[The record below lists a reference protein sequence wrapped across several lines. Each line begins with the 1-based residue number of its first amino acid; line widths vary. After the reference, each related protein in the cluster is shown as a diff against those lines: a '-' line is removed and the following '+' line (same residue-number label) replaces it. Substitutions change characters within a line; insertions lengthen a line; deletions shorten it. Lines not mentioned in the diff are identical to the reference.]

1 MVKKSKSNLIKILK
15 NPHKISE
22 SEAIFIDELVKEFP
36 YFQAARAIQ
45 LKNHKNHESFQF
57 DKILNKTAVYT
68 SDRRILFDFVEQNF
82 LANNTSTKNLNNQKV
97 FEKSESKTF
106 VNWLEQVNLI
116 PIDRSNESIIIDKFI
131 SKKPKLKAKYI
142 EEPVAIQDNNESLE
156 INKESLVTETL
167 ARLYVEQEN
176 YEKAIQTYK
185 ILILKFPEKNSYF
198 ASAIK
203 KLKKLK

>member
-1 MVKKSKSNLIKILK
+1 MVKKSKSSLLKILK
-15 NPHKISE
+15 NPHKISQ

-45 LKNHKNHESFQF
+45 LKNNKNLESCQF
-57 DKILNKTAVYT
+57 EKILNKTAIYT
-68 SDRRILFDFVEQNF
+68 SNRKILFDFIEHNF
-82 LANNTSTKNLNNQKV
+82 LADDFNSKNSKTQKV
-97 FEKSESKTF
+97 LKKNESRTF
-106 VNWLEQVNLI
+106 VNWLEQVNLV
-116 PIDRSNESIIIDKFI
+116 PIDRSNESSTIEKFI
-131 SKKPKLKAKYI
+131 SKKPNLNIKSI
-142 EEPVAIQDNNESLE
+142 EEPEIQNDNESTEL
-156 INKESLVTETL
+156 IKESLVTETL
-167 ARLYVEQEN
+167 AKLYVEQEN

>member
-1 MVKKSKSNLIKILK
+1 MVKKSKSSLLKILK
-15 NPHKISE
+15 NPHKISQ

-45 LKNHKNHESFQF
+45 LKNHKNLESFQF
-57 DKILNKTAVYT
+57 EKILNKTAIYT
-68 SDRRILFDFVEQNF
+68 SNRRILFDYIEHNY
-82 LANNTSTKNLNNQKV
+82 LADSINSKNSKTQKV
-97 FEKSESKTF
+97 LKKTEIKTF
-106 VNWLEQVNLI
+106 VNWLEQVNLV
-116 PIDRSNESIIIDKFI
+116 PIDRSNESSTIEKFI
-131 SKKPKLKAKYI
+131 SKKPKLNIKSI
-142 EEPVAIQDNNESLE
+142 EEPEIHEDNESTEL
-156 INKESLVTETL
+156 IKESLVTETL
-167 ARLYVEQEN
+167 AKLYVEQKN

>member
-1 MVKKSKSNLIKILK
+1 MVKKSKSSLLKILK
-15 NPHKISE
+15 NPHKISQ

-45 LKNHKNHESFQF
+45 LKNHKNLESFQF
-57 DKILNKTAVYT
+57 EKILNKTAIYT
-68 SDRRILFDFVEQNF
+68 SNRKILFDFIEHNF
-82 LANNTSTKNLNNQKV
+82 LADDINSKNSKTQKV
-97 FEKSESKTF
+97 LKKNESRTF
-106 VNWLEQVNLI
+106 VNWLEQVNLV
-116 PIDRSNESIIIDKFI
+116 PIDRSNESSTIEKFI
-131 SKKPKLKAKYI
+131 SKKPNLNIKSI
-142 EEPVAIQDNNESLE
+142 EEPEIQNDNENTEL
-156 INKESLVTETL
+156 IKESLVTETL
-167 ARLYVEQEN
+167 AKLYVEQEN

>member
-22 SEAIFIDELVKEFP
+22 SEAVFIDELVKEFP
-36 YFQAARAIQ
+36 YFQAVRAIQ
-45 LKNHKNHESFQF
+45 LKNHKNLESFQF
-57 DKILNKTAVYT
+57 EKILNKSAVHT
-68 SDRRILFDFVEQNF
+68 SDRKILFDFIEHNF
-82 LANNTSTKNLNNQKV
+82 LADQISIKNSINQKIFV
-97 FEKSESKTF
+97 KSDSKTF
-106 VNWLEQVNLI
+106 VNWLKQVNLI
-116 PIDRSNESIIIDKFI
+116 PIDRSNESLITDKFI
-131 SKKPKLKAKYI
+131 SKKPKLRAKDI
-142 EEPVAIQDNNESLE
+142 KEPVAFQEDSESLE

-167 ARLYVEQEN
+167 AKLYVEQEK

>member
-1 MVKKSKSNLIKILK
+1 MVKKSKSSLFKILK

-22 SEAIFIDELVKEFP
+22 NEAVFIDELVKEFP

-45 LKNHKNHESFQF
+45 LKNHKNLESFQF
-57 DKILNKTAVYT
+57 EKILNKTAIYT
-68 SDRRILFDFVEQNF
+68 SNRTILFDFIEHNF
-82 LANNTSTKNLNNQKV
+82 LADNINSKNSKTKKV
-97 FEKSESKTF
+97 LKKTESKTF
-106 VNWLEQVNLI
+106 VNWLEQVNLV
-116 PIDRSNESIIIDKFI
+116 PIDRSNESLTIEKFI
-131 SKKPKLKAKYI
+131 SKKPKIRIKSI
-142 EEPVAIQDNNESLE
+142 EEPEIQENNESLE
-156 INKESLVTETL
+156 IITESLVTETL
-167 ARLYVEQEN
+167 AKLYAEQEN

>member
-1 MVKKSKSNLIKILK
+1 MVKKNKSGLVKILK

-22 SEAIFIDELVKEFP
+22 GEAIFIDELVKEFP

-45 LKNHKNHESFQF
+45 LKNHKNLETFQF
-57 DKILNKTAVYT
+57 EKILNETSIYT
-68 SDRRILFDFVEQNF
+68 SDRRILFDFIEHNY
-82 LANNTSTKNLNNQKV
+82 LANSTSVKKQNTQKA
-97 FEKSESKTF
+97 FEENKSKTF

-116 PIDRSNESIIIDKFI
+116 PIDRSNESLIIDKFI
-131 SKKPKLKAKYI
+131 SKKPKLKIKYI
-142 EEPVAIQDNNESLE
+142 KEPEIKEDNESLKL
-156 INKESLVTETL
+156 NKESLVTETL
-167 ARLYVEQEN
+167 AKLYIEQEN

>member
-1 MVKKSKSNLIKILK
+1 MVKKSKSSLIKILK

-22 SEAIFIDELVKEFP
+22 SEALFIDELVAEFP
-36 YFQAARAIQ
+36 YFQAARAVQ
-45 LKNHKNHESFQF
+45 LKNHKNLESFQF
-57 DKILNKTAVYT
+57 EKILNETAVHT
-68 SDRRILFDFVEQNF
+68 SDRKILFDFIEQNF
-82 LANNTSTKNLNNQKV
+82 ISENTSKKNPNT
-97 FEKSESKTF
+97 EKSLQKTKSKTF

-116 PIDRSNESIIIDKFI
+116 PIDRSNESLTVEKFI
-131 SKKPKLKAKYI
+131 SKKPKLSFKDI
-142 EEPVAIQDNNESLE
+142 EQPVIQEENESQE
-156 INKESLVTETL
+156 INKELLVTETL
-167 ARLYVEQEN
+167 AKLYVEQEN

>member
-1 MVKKSKSNLIKILK
+1 MVKKSKSSFIKILK
-15 NPHKISE
+15 DPHKISE

-45 LKNHKNHESFQF
+45 LKNHKNLETFQF
-57 DKILNKTAVYT
+57 EKILNVTSAYT
-68 SDRRILFDFVEQNF
+68 IDRRILFDFIEHNY
-82 LANNTSTKNLNNQKV
+82 LANNTSVKKQNTQKAVEKNK
-97 FEKSESKTF
+97 SKTF

-116 PIDRSNESIIIDKFI
+116 PIDRSNESLMIDEFI
-131 SKKPKLKAKYI
+131 SKKPKLRIKDI
-142 EEPVAIQDNNESLE
+142 EEPVIQEENESLD

-167 ARLYVEQEN
+167 AKLYVEQEN
-176 YEKAIQTYK
+176 YDKAIQTYK

>member
-1 MVKKSKSNLIKILK
+1 MVKKSKSSLLKILK
-15 NPHKISE
+15 NPHKISQ

-45 LKNHKNHESFQF
+45 LKNHKNLESFQF
-57 DKILNKTAVYT
+57 EKILNKTAIYT
-68 SDRRILFDFVEQNF
+68 SNRRILFDFIEHNF
-82 LANNTSTKNLNNQKV
+82 LADYINSKNSKTQKV
-97 FEKSESKTF
+97 IKKTENKTF
-106 VNWLEQVNLI
+106 VNWLEQVNLV
-116 PIDRSNESIIIDKFI
+116 PIDRSNESSTIEKFI
-131 SKKPKLKAKYI
+131 SKKPKLNIKSI
-142 EEPVAIQDNNESLE
+142 EEPEIQEDNESTEL
-156 INKESLVTETL
+156 IKESLVTETL
-167 ARLYVEQEN
+167 AKLYVEQEN

>member
-1 MVKKSKSNLIKILK
+1 MVKKSKSSLLKILK

-22 SEAIFIDELVKEFP
+22 SEAVLIDELVKEFP

-45 LKNHKNHESFQF
+45 LKNHKNLDSFQF
-57 DKILNKTAVYT
+57 EKILSKTAIYT
-68 SDRRILFDFVEQNF
+68 SNRRILFDFIEHNF
-82 LANNTSTKNLNNQKV
+82 LADNINSKNSKTQKV
-97 FEKSESKTF
+97 LKKTESKTF
-106 VNWLEQVNLI
+106 VNWLEQVNLV
-116 PIDRSNESIIIDKFI
+116 PIDRSNEFLTIEKFI
-131 SKKPKLKAKYI
+131 SKKPKLSIKSI
-142 EEPVAIQDNNESLE
+142 EEPEIQEDNESLE
-156 INKESLVTETL
+156 IIKESLVTETL
-167 ARLYVEQEN
+167 AKLYVEQEN

>member
-22 SEAIFIDELVKEFP
+22 SEAVFIDELVKEFP

-45 LKNHKNHESFQF
+45 LKNHKNLESFQF
-57 DKILNKTAVYT
+57 EKILNKSAVYT

-131 SKKPKLKAKYI
+131 SKKPKLRAKYI
-142 EEPVAIQDNNESLE
+142 EEPIAIQDDNESLE

-203 KLKKLK
+203 KIKKLK

>member
-1 MVKKSKSNLIKILK
+1 MVKKSKSSLLKILK
-15 NPHKISE
+15 NPHEISQ

-45 LKNHKNHESFQF
+45 LKNHKNLDSFQF
-57 DKILNKTAVYT
+57 EKILNKTAIYT
-68 SDRRILFDFVEQNF
+68 SNRRILFDFIEHNF
-82 LANNTSTKNLNNQKV
+82 LADNINSKNLKTQEV
-97 FEKSESKTF
+97 FKKTESKTF
-106 VNWLEQVNLI
+106 VNWLKQVNLV
-116 PIDRSNESIIIDKFI
+116 PIDRSNESLTIEKFI
-131 SKKPKLKAKYI
+131 SKKPKLSIKSI
-142 EEPVAIQDNNESLE
+142 EEPEIQEDNESLE
-156 INKESLVTETL
+156 IIKESLVTETL
-167 ARLYVEQEN
+167 AKLYVEQEN

>member
-1 MVKKSKSNLIKILK
+1 MVKKSKSSLLKILK
-15 NPHKISE
+15 NPNKISQ

-45 LKNHKNHESFQF
+45 LKNHKNLESFQF
-57 DKILNKTAVYT
+57 EKILNKTAIYT
-68 SDRRILFDFVEQNF
+68 SNRRILFDFIEHNY
-82 LANNTSTKNLNNQKV
+82 LADYINSKNSKTQKV
-97 FEKSESKTF
+97 IKKTESKTF
-106 VNWLEQVNLI
+106 VNWLEQVNLV
-116 PIDRSNESIIIDKFI
+116 PIDRSNESSTIEKFI
-131 SKKPKLKAKYI
+131 SKKPKLNIKSI
-142 EEPVAIQDNNESLE
+142 EEPEIHEDNESTEL
-156 INKESLVTETL
+156 IKESLVTETL
-167 ARLYVEQEN
+167 AKLYMQQEN

>member
-1 MVKKSKSNLIKILK
+1 MVKKNKSSLVKILK

-22 SEAIFIDELVKEFP
+22 DEAIFIDELVKEFP

-45 LKNHKNHESFQF
+45 LKNHKNLETFQF
-57 DKILNKTAVYT
+57 EKILNVTSVYT
-68 SDRRILFDFVEQNF
+68 SDRRILFDFIEHNY
-82 LANNTSTKNLNNQKV
+82 LANSTSVKKQNTQKA
-97 FEKSESKTF
+97 FEENKSKTF

-116 PIDRSNESIIIDKFI
+116 PIDRSNESLIIDKFI
-131 SKKPKLKAKYI
+131 SEKPKLKIKYI
-142 EEPVAIQDNNESLE
+142 EEPEIQEDNESLKL
-156 INKESLVTETL
+156 NKESLVTETL
-167 ARLYVEQEN
+167 AKLYIEQEN